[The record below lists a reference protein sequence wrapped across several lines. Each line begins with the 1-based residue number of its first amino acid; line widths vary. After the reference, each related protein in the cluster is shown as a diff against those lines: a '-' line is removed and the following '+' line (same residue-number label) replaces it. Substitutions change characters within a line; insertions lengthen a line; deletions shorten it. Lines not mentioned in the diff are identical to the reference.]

1 MSKFLR
7 AFPLL
12 AASIPVMILLGAS
25 PSAAAGTV
33 TIRKAVFS
41 DHQFF
46 WPRLEGM
53 AGDAKPTEKAGESA
67 AQKGARKAESGKQT
81 AGKTA
86 SKAANDSKTI
96 PVVPPIDIAVLPIRI
111 SDYSESM
118 PCDSCHR
125 LSANGMEFF
134 LENWLKDRMHDRF
147 PARRVELIAP
157 NQPLLETKMDLMA
170 YLDSIPLP
178 WGKWLS
184 DSGEQVIYRPH
195 DRFTTAA
202 ARKRMDKLGG
212 MLGASYLLLPARAM
226 VRVTP
231 RSTTTHR
238 GGLEWEFDLAFWNV
252 AEGRPEWVM
261 EYAENDPDMDLDESL
276 EARLDKG
283 LIKVWDS
290 MPERLEALWKAEPR

>member
-1 MSKFLR
+1 MSKILR
-7 AFPLL
+7 AIPLL
-12 AASIPVMILLGAS
+12 ATLIPGTILLGAS
-25 PSAAAGTV
+25 PSAAAASV

-53 AGDAKPTEKAGESA
+53 AGVAKPPEKAGETA
-67 AQKGARKAESGKQT
+67 PQKDARNTGPGKQGT
-81 AGKTA
+81 GKPA
-86 SKAANDSKTI
+86 DKAAAI

-111 SDYSESM
+111 ADYSESM

-170 YLDSIPLP
+170 YLDSIALP

-184 DSGEQVIYRPH
+184 DSGEQAIYRPH
-195 DRFTTAA
+195 DRYTPAA
-202 ARKRMDKLGG
+202 VRKRMDKLGG
-212 MLGASYLLLPARAM
+212 MLGASYLLLPARAR

-238 GGLEWEFDLAFWNV
+238 GGLEWRFDLAFWNV

-276 EARLDKG
+276 EGRMDKG

-290 MPERLEALWKAEPR
+290 MPEQLEVLWKAEPR